1 MEIQRWIKSYS
12 CQCPPVTGNNGFH
25 DINGD
30 YISDKKGD
38 EVLLDIVLEDVPTP
52 VSVALAEKLEA
63 PSVEVD
69 YTTPVPKHDAFYK
82 TSYSADCDDAD
93 PDHILLL
100 RHRGRRRRD
109 GFRPVRVVLSSGRN
123 VGDKARTYQIPR
135 EKAVLQTNYVQ
146 RRQDLYGGFRRC

>member
-1 MEIQRWIKSYS
+1 MEIQQWITSYS

-38 EVLLDIVLEDVPTP
+38 EVLLDIVLENVPTP
-52 VSVALAEKLEA
+52 DSVRLAEILEA

-93 PDHILLL
+93 PGEYDFDITDGILWTIRLSLRSAGLL
-100 RHRGRRRRD
+100 V
-109 GFRPVRVVLSSGRN
+109 PSG
-123 VGDKARTYQIPR
+123 G
-135 EKAVLQTNYVQ
+135 L
-146 RRQDLYGGFRRC
+146 

>member
-1 MEIQRWIKSYS
+1 MVKTIIGGMEIQQWIKSYS
-12 CQCPPVTGNNGFH
+12 CQCPPVTGNNGFF
-25 DINGD
+25 DIGGN

-52 VSVALAEKLEA
+52 VSVALAKKLEA

-93 PDHILLL
+93 PDQYDFEITDGILWTIRLSL
-100 RHRGRRRRD
+100 RSAG
-109 GFRPVRVVLSSGRN
+109 LSVPSG
-123 VGDKARTYQIPR
+123 G
-135 EKAVLQTNYVQ
+135 L
-146 RRQDLYGGFRRC
+146 

>member
-1 MEIQRWIKSYS
+1 MVKTIIGGMEIQQWITSYS

-52 VSVALAEKLEA
+52 DSVRLAEILES

-93 PDHILLL
+93 PDQYDFDITDGILWTIRLSLRSAGLL
-100 RHRGRRRRD
+100 V
-109 GFRPVRVVLSSGRN
+109 PSG
-123 VGDKARTYQIPR
+123 G
-135 EKAVLQTNYVQ
+135 L
-146 RRQDLYGGFRRC
+146 

>member
-1 MEIQRWIKSYS
+1 MVKTIIGGMEVQDWIKSYN
-12 CQCPPVTGNNGFH
+12 CQCPPVTGNNGFY

-30 YISDKKGD
+30 YVPDKKGD

-69 YTTPVPKHDAFYK
+69 YTTPVPKHDTFYK

-93 PDHILLL
+93 PDQYDFEITDGILWTIRLSLRSAGLL
-100 RHRGRRRRD
+100 V
-109 GFRPVRVVLSSGRN
+109 PSG
-123 VGDKARTYQIPR
+123 G
-135 EKAVLQTNYVQ
+135 L
-146 RRQDLYGGFRRC
+146 

>member
-1 MEIQRWIKSYS
+1 MVKTIIGGMEIQQWIKSYS

-52 VSVALAEKLEA
+52 DSVRLAEILEA
-63 PSVEVD
+63 PSVGVD

-93 PDHILLL
+93 PDEYDFDITDGILWTIRLSLRSAGLL
-100 RHRGRRRRD
+100 V
-109 GFRPVRVVLSSGRN
+109 PSG
-123 VGDKARTYQIPR
+123 G
-135 EKAVLQTNYVQ
+135 L
-146 RRQDLYGGFRRC
+146 

>member
-1 MEIQRWIKSYS
+1 VVKTIIGGMEIQQWITSYS

-52 VSVALAEKLEA
+52 DSVRLAEILEA

-93 PDHILLL
+93 PDEYDFDITDGILWTIRLSLRSAGLL
-100 RHRGRRRRD
+100 V
-109 GFRPVRVVLSSGRN
+109 PSG
-123 VGDKARTYQIPR
+123 G
-135 EKAVLQTNYVQ
+135 L
-146 RRQDLYGGFRRC
+146 

>member
-1 MEIQRWIKSYS
+1 MVKTIIGGMEIQRWITSYS
-12 CQCPPVTGNNGFH
+12 CQCPPVTGNNGFY

-52 VSVALAEKLEA
+52 VSEALAKKLEA

-69 YTTPVPKHDAFYK
+69 YTTPVPKHDVFYK

-93 PDHILLL
+93 PDQYDFDVTDGILWTIRLSLRSAGLL
-100 RHRGRRRRD
+100 V
-109 GFRPVRVVLSSGRN
+109 PSG
-123 VGDKARTYQIPR
+123 G
-135 EKAVLQTNYVQ
+135 L
-146 RRQDLYGGFRRC
+146 

>member
-1 MEIQRWIKSYS
+1 MEIQQWIKSYS

-93 PDHILLL
+93 PDQYDFEITDGILWTIRLSLRSAGLL
-100 RHRGRRRRD
+100 V
-109 GFRPVRVVLSSGRN
+109 PPSG
-123 VGDKARTYQIPR
+123 
-135 EKAVLQTNYVQ
+135 L
-146 RRQDLYGGFRRC
+146 

>member
-1 MEIQRWIKSYS
+1 MVKTIIGGMEIQQWIKSYS

-52 VSVALAEKLEA
+52 DSMRLAEILEA

-82 TSYSADCDDAD
+82 TSYSAECCDAD
-93 PDHILLL
+93 PDQYDFDITDGILWTIRLSLRSAGLLL
-100 RHRGRRRRD
+100 
-109 GFRPVRVVLSSGRN
+109 PSG
-123 VGDKARTYQIPR
+123 G
-135 EKAVLQTNYVQ
+135 L
-146 RRQDLYGGFRRC
+146 

>member
-1 MEIQRWIKSYS
+1 MVKTIIGGMEIQRWIKSYS

-52 VSVALAEKLEA
+52 VSVALAKKLEA

-93 PDHILLL
+93 PDQYDFEITDGILWTIRLSL
-100 RHRGRRRRD
+100 RSAG
-109 GFRPVRVVLSSGRN
+109 LSVPSG
-123 VGDKARTYQIPR
+123 G
-135 EKAVLQTNYVQ
+135 L
-146 RRQDLYGGFRRC
+146 

>member
-1 MEIQRWIKSYS
+1 MVKTIIGGIEIQQWIKSYS
-12 CQCPPVTGNNGFH
+12 CQCPPVTGNNGFY

-52 VSVALAEKLEA
+52 VSVALAKKLEA

-93 PDHILLL
+93 PDQYDFEITDGILWTIRLSLRSAGLL
-100 RHRGRRRRD
+100 I
-109 GFRPVRVVLSSGRN
+109 PSG
-123 VGDKARTYQIPR
+123 G
-135 EKAVLQTNYVQ
+135 L
-146 RRQDLYGGFRRC
+146 

>member
-1 MEIQRWIKSYS
+1 MVKTIIGGMEIQQWIKSYS

-25 DINGD
+25 DINGG

-52 VSVALAEKLEA
+52 DSVRLAEILEA

-93 PDHILLL
+93 PDEYDFDITDGILWTIRLSLRSAGLL
-100 RHRGRRRRD
+100 V
-109 GFRPVRVVLSSGRN
+109 PSG
-123 VGDKARTYQIPR
+123 G
-135 EKAVLQTNYVQ
+135 L
-146 RRQDLYGGFRRC
+146 

>member
-1 MEIQRWIKSYS
+1 MVKTIIGGMEIQQWIKSYS
-12 CQCPPVTGNNGFH
+12 CQCPPVTGNNGFY

-52 VSVALAEKLEA
+52 VSVALAKKLEA

-93 PDHILLL
+93 PDQYDFEITDGILWTIRLSLRSAGLL
-100 RHRGRRRRD
+100 I
-109 GFRPVRVVLSSGRN
+109 PSG
-123 VGDKARTYQIPR
+123 G
-135 EKAVLQTNYVQ
+135 L
-146 RRQDLYGGFRRC
+146 

>member
-1 MEIQRWIKSYS
+1 MEIQKWIKSYS
-12 CQCPPVTGNNGFH
+12 CQCPPVTGNNGFY

-30 YISDKKGD
+30 YVADKKGD

-93 PDHILLL
+93 PDRHDFEITDGILWTIRLSLRSAGLL
-100 RHRGRRRRD
+100 V
-109 GFRPVRVVLSSGRN
+109 PSG
-123 VGDKARTYQIPR
+123 G
-135 EKAVLQTNYVQ
+135 L
-146 RRQDLYGGFRRC
+146 

>member
-1 MEIQRWIKSYS
+1 MVKTIIGGMEIQQWIKSYS

-52 VSVALAEKLEA
+52 DSMRLAEILEA

-93 PDHILLL
+93 PDEYDFDITDGILWTIRLSLRSAGLL
-100 RHRGRRRRD
+100 V
-109 GFRPVRVVLSSGRN
+109 PSG
-123 VGDKARTYQIPR
+123 G
-135 EKAVLQTNYVQ
+135 L
-146 RRQDLYGGFRRC
+146 

>member
-1 MEIQRWIKSYS
+1 MVKTIIGGMEIQQWITSYS

-52 VSVALAEKLEA
+52 DSVRLAEILES

-93 PDHILLL
+93 PDEYDFDITDGILWTIRLSLRSAGLL
-100 RHRGRRRRD
+100 V
-109 GFRPVRVVLSSGRN
+109 PSG
-123 VGDKARTYQIPR
+123 G
-135 EKAVLQTNYVQ
+135 L
-146 RRQDLYGGFRRC
+146 

>member
-1 MEIQRWIKSYS
+1 VVKTIIGGMEIQQWIKSYS

-52 VSVALAEKLEA
+52 DSVRLAEILEA

-93 PDHILLL
+93 PDEYDFDITDGILWTIRLSLRSAGLL
-100 RHRGRRRRD
+100 V
-109 GFRPVRVVLSSGRN
+109 PSG
-123 VGDKARTYQIPR
+123 G
-135 EKAVLQTNYVQ
+135 L
-146 RRQDLYGGFRRC
+146 

>member
-1 MEIQRWIKSYS
+1 MVKTIIGGMEIQRWIKSYS

-52 VSVALAEKLEA
+52 VSVALAKKLEA

-93 PDHILLL
+93 PDQYDFEITDGILWTIRLSLRSAGLL
-100 RHRGRRRRD
+100 I
-109 GFRPVRVVLSSGRN
+109 PSG
-123 VGDKARTYQIPR
+123 G
-135 EKAVLQTNYVQ
+135 L
-146 RRQDLYGGFRRC
+146 

>member
-52 VSVALAEKLEA
+52 VSVALAKKLEA

-93 PDHILLL
+93 PDQYDFEITDGILWTIRLSLRSAGLL
-100 RHRGRRRRD
+100 I
-109 GFRPVRVVLSSGRN
+109 PSG
-123 VGDKARTYQIPR
+123 G
-135 EKAVLQTNYVQ
+135 L
-146 RRQDLYGGFRRC
+146 

>member
-1 MEIQRWIKSYS
+1 MVKTIIGGMEIQRWIKSYS

-52 VSVALAEKLEA
+52 DSMRLAEILEA
-63 PSVEVD
+63 SSVEVD

-93 PDHILLL
+93 PDQYDFDITDGILWTIRLSLRSAGLLL
-100 RHRGRRRRD
+100 
-109 GFRPVRVVLSSGRN
+109 PSG
-123 VGDKARTYQIPR
+123 G
-135 EKAVLQTNYVQ
+135 L
-146 RRQDLYGGFRRC
+146 

>member
-1 MEIQRWIKSYS
+1 MEIQQWITSYS

-52 VSVALAEKLEA
+52 DSVRLAEILEA

-93 PDHILLL
+93 PDEYDFDITDGILWTIRLSLRSAGLL
-100 RHRGRRRRD
+100 V
-109 GFRPVRVVLSSGRN
+109 PSG
-123 VGDKARTYQIPR
+123 G
-135 EKAVLQTNYVQ
+135 L
-146 RRQDLYGGFRRC
+146 